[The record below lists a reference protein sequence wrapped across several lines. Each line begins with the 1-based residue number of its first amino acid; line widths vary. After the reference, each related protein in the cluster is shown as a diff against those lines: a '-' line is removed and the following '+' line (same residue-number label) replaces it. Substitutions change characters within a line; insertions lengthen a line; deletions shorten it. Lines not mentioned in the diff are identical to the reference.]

1 MEEVDSQTEGAE
13 EACRT
18 LDPYIAH
25 KKVLVTRPPALVEV
39 EVEVEVA
46 VELLPLFD
54 RLRNCDAGP
63 QEFSS
68 KPAGLLA

>member
-39 EVEVEVA
+39 EVA